1 MTQQKMIINRSQYCD
16 WRFNGGS
23 DDWENFQES
32 YGYSPQFVIDGVK
45 TIEVVSLDEVFSD
58 SGYMYNTQIQNLKDL
73 DTPENRE
80 KYGDDFFDYEGVE
93 IVPTELEFELVWE
106 ETNA

>member
-45 TIEVVSLDEVFSD
+45 TIEVVSLDEIFSD
-58 SGYMYNTQIQNLKDL
+58 CGY
-73 DTPENRE
+73 ENS
-80 KYGDDFFDYEGVE
+80 KKIGQSKSIDIVE
-93 IVPTELEFELVWE
+93 
-106 ETNA
+106 